1 MTEFQPTFDPQVDVT
16 ELRPVAFDRSQGRD
30 ELNLAEFPLFYL
42 GLRIPKGLDR
52 LSFENEINDPARNR
66 KVKRRLE
73 IQSGGDGLP
82 TVRDMDVLDAL
93 ILIGKQTNNLE
104 SAEIYFSRYQLCE
117 ILGWPQ
123 NGKSYKRIEEAL
135 RRWVTVTLFYQAW
148 WDRNDDKWS
157 NLKGFHIVDE
167 IELNDYN
174 TGRIGRTTQTELP
187 LSKIRLGRSIFES
200 LQSGNVKRLNL
211 ADLFHLKL
219 PASKRLYRFLDKRFF
234 HNPRQSFD
242 LRCLACEHVGL
253 SREYKTSSLKRKLQ
267 PAIDELVE
275 LGFLVPANEGQ
286 RYTRVSHGSYQVHFQ
301 RATRQ
306 TIGDMPLAGPKKQ
319 RTTNRQLIKQLTDHG
334 VTAITARK
342 LVEDETIDEKRIRE
356 KIEMLQWYLER
367 DREEAPKNP
376 GGWLAKAIRDDY
388 SRYPGSA

>member
-1 MTEFQPTFDPQVDVT
+1 M
-16 ELRPVAFDRSQGRD
+16 
-30 ELNLAEFPLFYL
+30 FYL
-42 GLRIPKGLDR
+42 GLRIPKGLNR
-52 LSFENEINDPARNR
+52 LIFENEINDPARNR

-73 IQSGGDGLP
+73 IQSGCDGLP

-104 SAEIYFSRYQLCE
+104 SPEILFSRYQLCE

-123 NGKSYKRIEEAL
+123 NGPSYKRIEEAL

-157 NLKGFHIVDE
+157 NLKGFHIVAD

-174 TGRIGRTTQTELP
+174 TGRVGRTTQIELP
-187 LSKIRLGRSIFES
+187 LSKVRLGQPIFES

-219 PASKRLYRFLDKRFF
+219 PASKRLYRFLDKRFY
-234 HNPRQSFD
+234 HNPTLSFD

-267 PAIDELVE
+267 PAIDELVK
-275 LGFLVPANEGQ
+275 LGFLVDAEESE
-286 RYTRVSHGSYQVHFQ
+286 RFTRIAHGVYQIHFQ
-301 RATRQ
+301 RASREN
-306 TIGDMPLAGPKKQ
+306 IGELPLSGSKKQ
-319 RTTNRQLIKQLTDHG
+319 RASNRQLIKELTDHG
-334 VTAITARK
+334 MTSSTARK
-342 LVEDETIDEKRIRE
+342 IVEDEKIDDKRIRE
-356 KIEMLQWYLER
+356 KLEMLQWYLEK

-388 SRYPGSA
+388 SPPAGFKTQADR